1 MGKRIL
7 VMALVCYM
15 IAQAGLGWSQDRAWT
30 FDPAHTSLTFTIRH
44 VLAKV
49 AGTFD
54 EIQGEVVFDPSHPE
68 QAKMEVRIPVR
79 SINTRVE
86 RRDAHLRS
94 PDFFDT
100 ERYPWIT
107 FASHEVRSGKN
118 VNEFL
123 ARGTLTIKNVSR
135 SLDLPFI
142 FLGVQTD
149 PFDPNKE
156 IAGFEGHVTLDRL
169 EFGVGNGEFFR
180 KGLMGKEVDVAI
192 YLEMVR
198 GKNPAGP

>member
-54 EIQGEVVFDPSHPE
+54 EIQGRWSSIPRTRNRRNGSSY
-68 QAKMEVRIPVR
+68 PVR